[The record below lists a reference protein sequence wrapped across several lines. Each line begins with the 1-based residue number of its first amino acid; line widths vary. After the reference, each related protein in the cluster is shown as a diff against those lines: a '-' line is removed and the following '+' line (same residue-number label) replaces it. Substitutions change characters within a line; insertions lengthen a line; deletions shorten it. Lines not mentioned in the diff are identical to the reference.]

1 MPSIKPGTRQVDRS
15 ARGSTRTDRG
25 VIDPPRGL
33 LLADAIARE
42 RGPSS
47 CRSDRGGS
55 TAVLAYQRAGE
66 WVAGLDADR
75 VEVADHDPVGGAQVS
90 FGS

>member
-42 RGPSS
+42 RVRLPAGPIGEGQPRYWRIS
-47 CRSDRGGS
+47 GQANGS
-55 TAVLAYQRAGE
+55 RAWMPTALR
-66 WVAGLDADR
+66 
-75 VEVADHDPVGGAQVS
+75 
-90 FGS
+90 